1 MGSEKPF
8 WEKPLIL
15 IIIIIII
22 KLLQGSAKQV
32 SDRRGQRAPNS
43 VFYKGG
49 GNNFGPP
56 PK

>member
-22 KLLQGSAKQV
+22 IITIDIEHL
-32 SDRRGQRAPNS
+32 
-43 VFYKGG
+43 
-49 GNNFGPP
+49 NFET
-56 PK
+56 